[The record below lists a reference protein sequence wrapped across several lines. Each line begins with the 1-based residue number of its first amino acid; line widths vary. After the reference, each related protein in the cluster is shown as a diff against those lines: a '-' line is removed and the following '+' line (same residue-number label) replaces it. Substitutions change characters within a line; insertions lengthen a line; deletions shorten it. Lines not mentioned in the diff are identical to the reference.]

1 MDKRRFLHQ
10 HQDQSRPDRSRSPLQ
25 RKYPWDSNGEPKSV
39 LYSVEVQFHRSPNKY
54 TQCHRSPSKPSSSKP
69 HLKCSSSTAPKAP
82 LKELSQANR
91 SRTSAHPRA
100 HDSDASVQRLV
111 EKLQRWTSRYSPPKF
126 MAGMMPTEGVYDLPQ
141 EATPKRPSH
150 GPWFVEYF
158 SKSDDVAQQQ
168 KSSKE
173 SHPSRENIIRIEK
186 ENRRTDE
193 FLASRNRADRTPFPQ
208 QKVYS
213 RPHLSAQRA
222 SNDIEASEN
231 GHASPSAERRCGPV
245 TPLNRKFEAASFQ
258 TPAGVISPNEE
269 FFTPMT
275 HLRPKEEKERSVEAS
290 YLRPNPRFTHDRP
303 RSRFAL
309 INENEPS
316 PSRISTHDTTIKERI
331 ERQLAAYDRVSSKL
345 DISLREANDLLNRPM
360 KLGLPSLTANLNLPA
375 FGNDRQTID
384 ASHLERLRSEST
396 DDDRSPRRS
405 LPLKTSEERASN
417 GLSRTFVV
425 AQDERANTGG
435 GSAVSFV
442 PEMPSNS
449 QLRKCDVS
457 LPKALGASMAAELAY
472 AEKAQRVRTHLNAT
486 RRLAGDLGGKPDHY
500 SIQKQDN
507 DDIDRILDSISLR
520 DESLL
525 TYDQHQDESMKHGS
539 PKPLQ
544 AASHS
549 NPKVTTILG
558 RKMLVLSAEERE
570 ERKKK
575 VGEYLRMCSVL
586 RSLQHAVYKLK
597 RRLTST
603 AEQLAKIDELSKA
616 ADADYRGAV
625 VEAKS
630 WLSSRITYSE
640 FSLLVVQ
647 RKKKVYMD
655 SEDCSNSI
663 KQLLAAQVARTRST
677 DETFLNPPAA
687 SVNELSPV
695 RMDTRALNESVECD
709 LWNLSARSLRRNL
722 EARREQAEM
731 LNRSF
736 EERTKD
742 IEQRTKES
750 IAAQIVKYDH
760 VIAER
765 TNLLS
770 RLDEISSE
778 ENPVLQSTPTPRR
791 AGVEPLDLSQLS
803 PEQNAPVNEKNGNS
817 TALPLEGNP
826 NSQLGEDS
834 QSHVDQD
841 HADVGISRAYSQSTV
856 YEDSLSHF
864 DEEEE
869 SRSGSACSEATL
881 YQSDLENEPPG
892 TSQSAQQHAHPS
904 RRTLDTAEA
913 LTMLSR
919 QVVTII
925 SDETPRD
932 EVDRILERIVEE
944 NVQLKVATAT
954 KDTVVFDG
962 INDEGAQDAEA
973 SVARNTIAE
982 HEPHSMDI
990 QGIENDVKFK
1000 AEAVGNLEEAGDTA
1014 RSPYEST
1021 RVDVSMTK
1029 SPEVE
1034 DGTEQCFPDKNTA
1047 PSDGLVVTINIDKD
1061 ERNDQEEKLQDKFV
1075 TILDNKECG
1084 DFGNAP
1090 LENAEATSVL
1100 SPVQKSTEEMIT
1112 KEDDTLFEETFDTQK
1127 ESGGEW
1133 LSEDE
1138 DSSSIS
1144 KKSQESNGAEAV
1156 ADAEKHEEVTAQRSE
1171 QISTGSDT
1179 DGRDGTS
1186 EKFTNSG
1193 PQLSGAAEE
1202 LNLTSE
1208 SGAFELAS
1216 TSKALTG
1223 DQIVNEAATEVLA
1236 VSSAENKL
1244 RPEEKRDP
1252 DSYELSFLDR
1262 VPDRT
1267 VDGRVSLGLNRSELC
1282 DSLSTSIMQ
1291 LMTDSPRRRSLP
1303 RSYNLSDSLLED
1315 SVALLATK
1323 SPRAAKER
1331 FNTKMPSPFSPRLQM
1346 LLENSLDTSISNV
1359 LADEAVK
1366 NVFSGDVLS
1375 ELDKEVEGLS
1385 ARVDRHAAGSTASP
1399 RQSEQN
1405 SAPPVSSQ
1413 NLFEQLDETYED
1425 LLSIEKCIQ
1434 LVGPIWSKIR
1444 TQGFVRPLTDEFLP
1458 VPEVVDDVV
1467 AENEDE
1473 RFLKENRTFMV
1484 WVAIVEVAAK
1494 LWPESYRGSGHIC
1507 SKLVPIP
1514 KTREEFTVKAE
1525 QHVLEQLSE
1534 MPPSHRYSRLSRPP
1548 PPPYVDT
1555 AVDRSVARR
1564 FYEEDPYSFA
1574 RKGNAE
1580 YRKLCEELIDRVG
1593 DRFLTTELQR
1603 MHQRLVASG
1612 DDATLLTP
1620 SATSSEQ
1627 LSGEFGR
1634 PSLARLSM
1642 GSDVS
1647 TGRCS
1652 HTISS
1657 PLRVVRDGQQE

>member
-1 MDKRRFLHQ
+1 
-10 HQDQSRPDRSRSPLQ
+10 
-25 RKYPWDSNGEPKSV
+25 
-39 LYSVEVQFHRSPNKY
+39 
-54 TQCHRSPSKPSSSKP
+54 
-69 HLKCSSSTAPKAP
+69 
-82 LKELSQANR
+82 
-91 SRTSAHPRA
+91 
-100 HDSDASVQRLV
+100 
-111 EKLQRWTSRYSPPKF
+111 
-126 MAGMMPTEGVYDLPQ
+126 
-141 EATPKRPSH
+141 
-150 GPWFVEYF
+150 
-158 SKSDDVAQQQ
+158 
-168 KSSKE
+168 
-173 SHPSRENIIRIEK
+173 
-186 ENRRTDE
+186 
-193 FLASRNRADRTPFPQ
+193 
-208 QKVYS
+208 
-213 RPHLSAQRA
+213 
-222 SNDIEASEN
+222 
-231 GHASPSAERRCGPV
+231 
-245 TPLNRKFEAASFQ
+245 
-258 TPAGVISPNEE
+258 
-269 FFTPMT
+269 
-275 HLRPKEEKERSVEAS
+275 
-290 YLRPNPRFTHDRP
+290 
-303 RSRFAL
+303 
-309 INENEPS
+309 
-316 PSRISTHDTTIKERI
+316 
-331 ERQLAAYDRVSSKL
+331 
-345 DISLREANDLLNRPM
+345 M

-525 TYDQHQDESMKHGS
+525 TYDQHQDESMTHGS

-558 RKMLVLSAEERE
+558 RKMLVLSAVHLSNPRPIEERE

-663 KQLLAAQVARTRST
+663 KQLLAAQVA
-677 DETFLNPPAA
+677 
-687 SVNELSPV
+687 
-695 RMDTRALNESVECD
+695 
-709 LWNLSARSLRRNL
+709 
-722 EARREQAEM
+722 
-731 LNRSF
+731 
-736 EERTKD
+736 
-742 IEQRTKES
+742 RTKES

-1075 TILDNKECG
+1075 TILDNKPSNGFLWEFHGCAGIAASVQPRTSETDVCISAALNTAELFENERTKHCIMLLTPVECG

-1223 DQIVNEAATEVLA
+1223 DQIVNEAATEVLL

-1267 VDGRVSLGLNRSELC
+1267 VDGRGLNRSELC

-1315 SVALLATK
+1315 SVAL
-1323 SPRAAKER
+1323 R

-1425 LLSIEKCIQ
+1425 LLSIEKPASQLQHVVSSVESTADTLPSHVADTPRKAPTPQVSPPSAEEIEQKRMNWLNERLHSREWTRMKCIQ

-1525 QHVLEQLSE
+1525 QHVLEQLSGNTYGVRKCE

-1647 TGRCS
+1647 IGRCS